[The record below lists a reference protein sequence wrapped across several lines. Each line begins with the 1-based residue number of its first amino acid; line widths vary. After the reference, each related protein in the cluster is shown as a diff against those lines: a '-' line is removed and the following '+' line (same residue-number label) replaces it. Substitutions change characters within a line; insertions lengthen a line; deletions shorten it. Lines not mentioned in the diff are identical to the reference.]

1 MAACVQPAARSG
13 CWSLPAQ
20 TAHVSD
26 AKGEWALAASVL
38 QCPLS
43 AVSHAG
49 LVCSSEP
56 APVSSRSSSRAS
68 RAAAIPLE
76 RYPCPP
82 GPHPHPAQ
90 SGKFDPHPTH
100 DHAHG

>member
-1 MAACVQPAARSG
+1 MSACVQPAARSW

-56 APVSSRSSSRAS
+56 TPDVNSSRNSSSRTP
-68 RAAAIPLE
+68 IPCSPNE
-76 RYPCPP
+76 NRY
-82 GPHPHPAQ
+82 
-90 SGKFDPHPTH
+90 F
-100 DHAHG
+100 